1 MHFRWILQ
9 FSFAALLLALFAA
22 GAQAQC
28 NHDPNVQVGG
38 TWECQDHTSLYGGGY
53 PYSEDFVHNVD
64 VYYAGGAVALTQGC
78 QYRDY
83 VNVRITQA
91 SNLAIKSVVLVNTP
105 TSAPA
110 GSRFQLRYRIDTIS
124 TDGSGNKYV
133 SATTL
138 RGDYTRTL
146 TGVYPQTE
154 TINAIYPNL
163 PAGEYNVKLESVLW
177 DGSFT
182 QQLRIDYAFTTI
194 NGFPASSYPAGT
206 TATAAAQT
214 VNGTWAPV
222 TSTLSFTTSVAARL
236 FLYGYVNVTSGT
248 PGQKLSFGFS
258 LDGANSVRTIDVG
271 VPSYFPQGVNLFD
284 HIRQQGV
291 YVDVPAGSHSVVLWS
306 VNRDGGSTV
315 LENRQVEYI
324 VVPSRSDTPMADAD
338 AAGPTR
344 ISMAGDTAQPKEV
357 SNLLDGD
364 SSGPDCGRWTQLAQV
379 TYPPNSSAQN
389 ILGEVYIEIPAPTD
403 SEIVDGTAPDPG
415 SVPEYEIAVESR
427 YGDPNTPTA
436 AAEFGAVAFSVPTEN
451 RTVSGITRRV
461 AKRTQ
466 YAMAYSPLWWGT
478 GLQNTLFLWVR
489 KITCGASSGEIN
501 VGKRYISVTAQ
512 PSDGVTTCSID

>member
-1 MHFRWILQ
+1 MHFRSILQ
-9 FSFAALLLALFAA
+9 SSFALLLLALLAT

-38 TWECQDHTSLYGGGY
+38 IWECQDHKSLYGGGY

-91 SNLAIKSVVLVNTP
+91 SNLAIRSVVVVNAP

-154 TINAIYPNL
+154 TINAVDPNL

-222 TSTLSFTTSVAARL
+222 TSTLSFTTGVAARL

-284 HIRQQGV
+284 HVRQQGV
-291 YVDVPAGSHSVVLWS
+291 YVDVPAGSHSVVLWG

-324 VVPSRSDTPMADAD
+324 VIPSRTDTPMVDAD
-338 AAGPTR
+338 GAGPTL
-344 ISMAGDTAQPKEV
+344 ISMAGDTAQPKEPSV
-357 SNLLDGD
+357 LLDGTT
-364 SSGPDCGRWTQLAQV
+364 SGPICGRWTQLAQV
-379 TYPPNSSAQN
+379 TYPANSSVQN

-403 SEIVDGTAPDPG
+403 SEIVNGTAPDPG

-427 YGDPNTPTA
+427 YGDPNNPAA

-478 GLQNTLFLWVR
+478 GLQNTLYLWVR

-501 VGKRYISVTAQ
+501 VGKRYISATAQ
-512 PSDGVTTCSID
+512 PSDGVTTCSYD